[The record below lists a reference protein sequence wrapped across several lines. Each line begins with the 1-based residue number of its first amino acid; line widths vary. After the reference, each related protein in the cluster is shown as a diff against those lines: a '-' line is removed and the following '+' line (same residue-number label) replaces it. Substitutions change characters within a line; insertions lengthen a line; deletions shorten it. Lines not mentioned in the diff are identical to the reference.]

1 LLQGITCNQAGRVTI
16 LNLLDVFTF
25 PNANTGQLKVKSG
38 LKGAG
43 ASLGSLKA
51 LTQLEFRNVAFGFAY
66 PLPPQIGSL
75 PNLASLHLIDTQFI
89 GSIPTELGSLYKL
102 THIILSGNKFSGGIP
117 VS

>member
-1 LLQGITCNQAGRVTI
+1 MTT
-16 LNLLDVFTF
+16 LNLLDPFAF
-25 PNANTGQLKVKSG
+25 PNGNTGQLKVKSG

-51 LTQLEFRNVAFGFAY
+51 LTELEFRNVAFGYAY

-89 GSIPTELGSLYKL
+89 GSIPTELGSLSKL
-102 THIILSGNKFSGGIP
+102 THLILYGNKFSGGIP

>member
-1 LLQGITCNQAGRVTI
+1 M
-16 LNLLDVFTF
+16 
-25 PNANTGQLKVKSG
+25 KSG

-51 LTQLEFRNVAFGFAY
+51 LTQLEFRNVAFGYAY

-102 THIILSGNKFSGGIP
+102 THLILSGNKFSGGIP
-117 VS
+117 VSQVTCQMLGFLFL